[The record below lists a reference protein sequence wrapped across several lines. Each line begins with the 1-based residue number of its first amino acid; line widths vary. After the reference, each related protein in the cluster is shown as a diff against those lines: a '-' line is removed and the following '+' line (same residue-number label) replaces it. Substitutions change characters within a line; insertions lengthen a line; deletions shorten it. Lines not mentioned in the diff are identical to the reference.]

1 MHSKLALQL
10 SALAMAVMSA
20 LAAPAM
26 DNYHI
31 IFADDFNGASGDRIS
46 FDTWDYI
53 TRGPPDNSNGEI
65 QYYGTSST
73 TSHLSGGG
81 TALIRPGM
89 CFPRFSLGWGARLL
103 RFVD

>member
-1 MHSKLALQL
+1 MHSKVLLQIASLAT
-10 SALAMAVMSA
+10 VFTSA

-26 DNYHI
+26 ENYHI
-31 IFADDFNGASGDRIS
+31 VFADDFSGANGDRIS
-46 FDTWDYI
+46 FDTWEYI
-53 TRGPPDNSNGEI
+53 TRGPDQNSNNEK

-89 CFPRFSLGWGARLL
+89 YY
-103 RFVD
+103 

>member
-1 MHSKLALQL
+1 MLSKTILQL
-10 SALAMAVMSA
+10 SSLAAVLSSA

-65 QYYGTSST
+65 QFYGTSST

-89 CFPRFSLGWGARLL
+89 IPTCVERGDMPW
-103 RFVD
+103 